1 MMASIKYMLM
11 QSDLILN
18 VLASQGSVCITV
30 GFRTQ
35 LCASDSNDPYFI
47 LAQSSTVPL
56 PEQDGFECSYAPAKK
71 WSMACAILH
80 FFGGDGG
87 IRTHDLRVAN
97 AALSQL
103 SYTPG

>member
-1 MMASIKYMLM
+1 M
-11 QSDLILN
+11 QREAILCFL
-18 VLASQGSVCITV
+18 VEMVGS
-30 GFRTQ
+30 RTP
-35 LCASDSNDPYFI
+35 LCASDLYNPQFTF
-47 LAQSSTVPL
+47 AQSSPVPL

-71 WSMACAILH
+71 WSVAQAILH